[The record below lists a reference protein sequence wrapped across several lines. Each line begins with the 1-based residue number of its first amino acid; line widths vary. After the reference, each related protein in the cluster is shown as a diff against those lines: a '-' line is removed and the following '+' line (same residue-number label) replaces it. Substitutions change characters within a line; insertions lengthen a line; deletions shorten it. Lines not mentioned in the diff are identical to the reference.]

1 MTLYFN
7 MAFVINFY
15 EVYVFKNNLIIM
27 ILDGV
32 AMLTVEGHM
41 FIVWVKLLPC
51 LLLFGFISNI
61 QNV

>member
-7 MAFVINFY
+7 MAFIINFY
-15 EVYVFKNNLIIM
+15 EVYFFKNNLIIM

-41 FIVWVKLLPC
+41 FIVLVKLLPC
-51 LLLFGFISNI
+51 LLFGFILNI

>member
-7 MAFVINFY
+7 MAFIINFY
-15 EVYVFKNNLIIM
+15 EVYFFKNNLIIT

-32 AMLTVEGHM
+32 AMLTVERHM
-41 FIVWVKLLPC
+41 FIVLVKLLPC
-51 LLLFGFISNI
+51 LLLFGFILNI